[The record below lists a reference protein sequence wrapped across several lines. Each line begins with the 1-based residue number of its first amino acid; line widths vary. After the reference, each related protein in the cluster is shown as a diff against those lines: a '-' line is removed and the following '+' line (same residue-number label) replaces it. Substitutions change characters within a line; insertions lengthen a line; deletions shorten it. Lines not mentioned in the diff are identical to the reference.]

1 MQPLAIPILEIYYFS
16 PFNFF
21 RIIEQD
27 SYPEQTCCERNVQ
40 MRPLLSWLSRKASV
54 TRPRKLGSTRFP
66 QQPRRWISSNVNEK
80 HSAPLRILFCG
91 SEKFSEASLN
101 ALYEESKSPDS
112 TILSID
118 VVTKKDKYV
127 GRGNKM
133 LKRTSLGRLAEDLG
147 LPVHKIDTFTGW
159 QPPVYDSSFNSEI
172 NLIVAV
178 SFGLLI
184 PMRIING
191 ATYGGLN
198 VHPSMLPNLRGAA
211 PINWAIMNGFT
222 HTGVSVQTLHPTK
235 FDGGIVLKQ
244 TPYPGLQIPD
254 KDNITPSELIKILA
268 PMGSELLLDVIR
280 NKLYVPP
287 YEAVPSTLDE
297 SGIMPA
303 PKLTRMTRAID
314 FQTMSRDFILRRQ
327 RAIGRYLPLT
337 GATPCGSDTELIINI
352 GHLRLPT
359 SHDIPSDVQDAL
371 LSIPK
376 GLPYTFSDGE
386 FDLGRS
392 TNPLFVNVT
401 PDRGSKPSQ
410 LVIPDITIP
419 AKRQDMASRAAFHAN
434 LFRPDPVKIGPY
446 QLWLFAHPL
455 SYPTL

>member
-1 MQPLAIPILEIYYFS
+1 
-16 PFNFF
+16 
-21 RIIEQD
+21 
-27 SYPEQTCCERNVQ
+27 
-40 MRPLLSWLSRKASV
+40 MRPPLSWLPRRIAATWSRKL
-54 TRPRKLGSTRFP
+54 TSTRV
-66 QQPRRWISSNVNEK
+66 QQQTVRWISSIANEK

-91 SEKFSEASLN
+91 SDTFSTASLK
-101 ALYEESKSPDS
+101 ALHEESKSADS
-112 TILSID
+112 IILSID
-118 VVTKKDKYV
+118 VVTRKDKYI
-127 GRGNKM
+127 GRGNKI
-133 LKRTSLGRLAEDLG
+133 LSKTPLGDFAENLE

-211 PINWAIMNGFT
+211 PIRWAIMNGLT

-235 FDGGIVLKQ
+235 FDGGIVLAQ

-254 KDNITPSELIKILA
+254 KDNISPNDLTKILA
-268 PMGSELLLDVIR
+268 PMGSELLIDVIR

-303 PKLTRMTRAID
+303 PKFTRMTQAID
-314 FQTMSRDFILRRQ
+314 FQTMSRDAILRRN
-327 RAIGRYLPLT
+327 RATGRSNLLVGAKPL
-337 GATPCGSDTELIINI
+337 GSVEELTMKV
-352 GHLRLPT
+352 GKTLRLPT
-359 SHDIPSDVQDAL
+359 GHDVPSEIQDEL
-371 LSIPK
+371 LTIPK
-376 GLPYTFSDGE
+376 GLPYALADEEIDSGI
-386 FDLGRS
+386 L
-392 TNPLFVNVT
+392 TNPLIVNVT
-401 PDRGSKPSQ
+401 PDQPGRPSQ

-419 AKRQDMASRAAFHAN
+419 SKRQDKAASAAFHAN

-446 QLWLFAHPL
+446 QLWLFGHPL